1 MAKERCLAR
10 NLFLLE
16 ANDFSLGRRMKTGFS
31 RCFVCLF
38 VYLFGGGGGTEGECG
53 IRHVYS
59 LSVGKRPAHLVVYK
73 FHN

>member
-1 MAKERCLAR
+1 
-10 NLFLLE
+10 
-16 ANDFSLGRRMKTGFS
+16 MKTGFS

-38 VYLFGGGGGTEGECG
+38 VYLFGGGGLTEGECG